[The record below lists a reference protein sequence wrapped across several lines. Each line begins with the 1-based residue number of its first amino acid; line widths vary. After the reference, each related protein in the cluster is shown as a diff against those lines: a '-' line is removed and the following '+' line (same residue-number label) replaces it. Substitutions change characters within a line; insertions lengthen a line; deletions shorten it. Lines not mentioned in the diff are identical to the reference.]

1 MSTLPTPTP
10 ASLPTYQTVA
20 AVLEGKNGSGI
31 RLFGWTIART
41 LLIAPPIMAVG
52 VAPKRAFLGAAL
64 ASSLI
69 SVFTLARIYNAG
81 FLERQRQRGAQR

>member
-1 MSTLPTPTP
+1 MP

-52 VAPKRAFLGAAL
+52 VSPKRAFLGAAL

-81 FLERQRQRGAQR
+81 FIERQRKLGARRGGDS